1 MMQIDHTFILMVIAV
16 SSSGVLT
23 PGPLFIV
30 NMHYAK
36 RYGHVSGL
44 LCASGH
50 AVVELPLIIAI
61 ALGMLSIEYMDK
73 LGWLI
78 GIVGGVALITFATMQ
93 LYTLINTA
101 KDDASKHSSSSKKKV
116 YGYISR
122 VSATP
127 YGSFLAGIAFSAL
140 NPFFIAWWLTVG
152 MKIVMDAYNI
162 ASMQGILIMFI
173 AHIWMD
179 YAWLAGTA
187 YMTRRGMDKIF
198 KPEHGSTKI
207 FYRLLYLALYAML
220 VYIGIGFIA
229 SSLVNENL

>member
-1 MMQIDHTFILMVIAV
+1 MMMHIDHTFILMVIAV

-30 NMHYAK
+30 NIHYAK
-36 RYGHVSGL
+36 RYGHLSGL

-61 ALGMLSIEYMDK
+61 ALGMFSIEYMDR

-93 LYTLINTA
+93 LYIINTA
-101 KDDASKHSSSSKKKV
+101 KDDASKHSSKKV
-116 YGYISR
+116 YGHISR
-122 VSATP
+122 VSSP
-127 YGSFLAGIAFSAL
+127 YGPFLAGIAFSAL

-152 MKIVMDAYNI
+152 MKIVIDAYSI

-187 YMTRRGMDKIF
+187 YMTRRGIDRIF
-198 KPEHGSTKI
+198 KSEHGSRKI

-229 SSLVNENL
+229 SSLANEL